1 MTDPVLTDEEKG
13 ALLEGMSN
21 GELEVKSSS
30 GRRYADVRP
39 FEIAA
44 RSIISTRSYPRLQN
58 LNREFAARLG
68 KRVELLLN
76 SEASVSF
83 IATETSIYSDAC
95 EQNTGLSLIVEFSA
109 KPLQGSALIRL
120 GASAVGNLVE
130 TFFGGSVHEAAL
142 YQAEGFTPGEIS
154 VATLFGEAVLAVLA
168 EVWAPIEKFTP
179 EMVDKHLSSGVIDS
193 VDPGDTVINS
203 EFRLDIGA
211 QQQVF
216 HVLWPLDTVASL
228 LPVLEGQ
235 KRERDAAEDAR
246 WARCLRAGV
255 TNSVIRI
262 SSDVAQT
269 RTTLGAIVDLS
280 PGDVIS
286 IGNPRAGTV
295 SASNV
300 AIIRGRF
307 GVHDGRYAM
316 ETVSWLTSESG
327 SATACA
333 G

>member
-130 TFFGGSVHEAAL
+130 TFFGGSDHEASL
-142 YQAEGFTPGEIS
+142 YQADRIY
-154 VATLFGEAVLAVLA
+154 AR
-168 EVWAPIEKFTP
+168 
-179 EMVDKHLSSGVIDS
+179 
-193 VDPGDTVINS
+193 GDQ
-203 EFRLDIGA
+203 R
-211 QQQVF
+211 
-216 HVLWPLDTVASL
+216 
-228 LPVLEGQ
+228 
-235 KRERDAAEDAR
+235 RDAVR
-246 WARCLRAGV
+246 RG
-255 TNSVIRI
+255 
-262 SSDVAQT
+262 
-269 RTTLGAIVDLS
+269 GA
-280 PGDVIS
+280 
-286 IGNPRAGTV
+286 
-295 SASNV
+295 
-300 AIIRGRF
+300 
-307 GVHDGRYAM
+307 
-316 ETVSWLTSESG
+316 G
-327 SATACA
+327 SACRSLGTH
-333 G
+333 